1 MGNIEVAVLKV
12 VPQSGRNS
20 ATADVSRC
28 DSYLIS
34 IGVRSS
40 SSESGPLC
48 VAVCW
53 RRQRG
58 RMMF

>member
-1 MGNIEVAVLKV
+1 VGNIEVAVPKV

-28 DSYLIS
+28 HFYLIS
-34 IGVRSS
+34 IGVRRSC

-48 VAVCW
+48 AGDGNAAV
-53 RRQRG
+53 
-58 RMMF
+58 

>member
-28 DSYLIS
+28 DFYLIS
-34 IGVRSS
+34 IEG
-40 SSESGPLC
+40 SEALARNPGRC
-48 VAVCW
+48 VSLYAGDGNAAV
-53 RRQRG
+53 
-58 RMMF
+58 